1 MRPLRTRSHA
11 VLNATWHASRQANF
25 LSSAALRSGD
35 VNRESKMHARCHL
48 KAAHAPHA
56 ARLAVL
62 LARKLGADVNAG
74 LALLARSVRKDTPRL
89 RQRQP
94 VLLRCERASALRN
107 THT

>member
-35 VNRESKMHARCHL
+35 VNRESKHACCHL

-74 LALLARSVRKDTPRL
+74 LALLARSVRKDAPRL

-94 VLLRCERASALRN
+94 VLLRCERASALRD